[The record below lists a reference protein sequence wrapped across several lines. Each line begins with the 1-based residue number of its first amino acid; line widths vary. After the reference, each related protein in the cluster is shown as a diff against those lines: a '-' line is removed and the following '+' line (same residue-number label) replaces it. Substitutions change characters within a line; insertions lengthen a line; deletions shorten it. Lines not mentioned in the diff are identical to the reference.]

1 MTAASCLPDRS
12 TDWLQ
17 VFLSHGFIPWLFVC
31 EDYFQMDNVTRER
44 TRQGFVV
51 KKMMGIVTVQ
61 VEEKSISC
69 TLAPHLFKPA
79 GKETKNS
86 ARKKN
91 NRLAEKGCSKIDD
104 LVVGDEVILS
114 EREGN
119 AGRILE
125 VLPRRS
131 WFSRRAAM
139 PMPGSYPREQVLAAN
154 VNQVVPVFAVANPP
168 PRWNMLDRY
177 LVSAESFGLEA
188 VICLTKTDL
197 VDQLDRDQRT
207 DLENE
212 LAEYRRIGYR
222 VVEVSTFSGQ
232 GLAELKQ
239 AMQGSLSVLLGKS
252 GVGKTS
258 LLNALQPGLGL
269 KVNEVSRTTGKG
281 RHTTTVQ
288 EMFLLE
294 WGGAIVDTPGEREF
308 GLWEVNSDDLAL
320 FFPEMRPYVGH
331 CRFGMKCRHDEEP
344 DCAIRTAAMSGEISP
359 RRYHS
364 FQRLRVDP

>member
-1 MTAASCLPDRS
+1 M
-12 TDWLQ
+12 
-17 VFLSHGFIPWLFVC
+17 
-31 EDYFQMDNVTRER
+31 ENVNFER

-51 KKMMGIVTVQ
+51 KKMMGIFTVQ

-69 TLAPHLFKPA
+69 TLASHFGKSGAAKPK
-79 GKETKNS
+79 GPSRQKISRWDEKDGS
-86 ARKKN
+86 AT
-91 NRLAEKGCSKIDD
+91 GD
-104 LVVGDEVILS
+104 LVVGDEVMLS
-114 EREGN
+114 MQEGDT
-119 AGRILE
+119 GRILE

-131 WFSRRAAM
+131 RFSRRAAA

-154 VNQVVPVFAVANPP
+154 VNQVVPVFAVSDPP

-177 LVSAESFGLEA
+177 LVSAEAFGLWSI
-188 VICLTKTDL
+188 ICITKTDL
-197 VDQLDRDQRT
+197 LDRLDEGQRA

-212 LAEYRRIGYR
+212 LAEYQRIGYPVIR
-222 VVEVSTFSGQ
+222 VSTFSGS

-239 AMQGSLSVLLGKS
+239 ALHGSLSVLLGKS

-269 KVNEVSRTTGKG
+269 RVNSVSQTTGKG
-281 RHTTTVQ
+281 RHTTTAQ
-288 EMFLLE
+288 EMFLLD

-308 GLWEVNSDDLAL
+308 GLWEVDTGDLAL
-320 FFPEMRPYVGH
+320 FFPEMRPYVGR
-331 CRFGMKCRHDEEP
+331 CRFGMNCRHDEEP
-344 DCAIRTAAMSGEISP
+344 GCAVRAAAMSGEISP